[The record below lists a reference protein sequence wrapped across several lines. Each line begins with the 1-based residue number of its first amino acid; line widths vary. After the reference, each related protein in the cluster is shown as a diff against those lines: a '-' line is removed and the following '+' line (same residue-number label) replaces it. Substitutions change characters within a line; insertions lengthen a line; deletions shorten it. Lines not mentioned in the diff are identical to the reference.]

1 MRRGAIVNCKPR
13 DATLQLMEG
22 LGEAGVALLL
32 GELNRAVNELVVID
46 ELRKA
51 VDRAADNQ
59 HSGARGSS

>member
-1 MRRGAIVNCKPR
+1 
-13 DATLQLMEG
+13 MEG